1 MNKQSKI
8 LFFGPFPEPY
18 TGQSISF
25 KQVFENFNS
34 DKILFNTTNFKKN
47 KIINSL
53 YCLFFLPIVFVF
65 YKFDKI
71 YFTCTRSKFGFIKD
85 FQLLLFAKIFNK
97 KVVNH
102 LHGADFIDFYKNSG
116 FLKKL
121 IRWSYNHI
129 NTNIV
134 LLPSMK
140 DQFNEFSSSK
150 IEVVANCYS
159 SDFKDYK
166 VDFSLK
172 KKQLVFLS
180 NLIYSK
186 GVFVF
191 LEAIK
196 ELLDKD
202 KDLIIK
208 IAGLPMGDELMST
221 KNVSIKFKE
230 ISEELKLLYPKRF
243 LYLGVVQGKDKEDLL
258 KESSIFV
265 LPTFYKTEAFPL
277 TIIEAM
283 YFGNAII
290 TTDHNYLKDV
300 IDLKNGA
307 LIKTKSFNDI
317 VDNVTILFQD
327 KKRLQKIQG
336 FNHKE
341 AMLKYNPNTFDMK
354 VGEIINN
361 L

>member
-1 MNKQSKI
+1 MNKQSKT

-25 KQVFENFNS
+25 KQVFDNFNS
-34 DKILFNTTNFKKN
+34 DKILFNTTKFKKN
-47 KIINSL
+47 KIMNSL
-53 YCLFFLPIVFVF
+53 YCLFFLPIFYVF
-65 YKFDKI
+65 YRFDKI

-116 FLKKL
+116 FLKIL

-140 DQFNEFSSSK
+140 DQFKEFPSST
-150 IEVVANCYS
+150 IEVVSNCYS

-166 VDFSLK
+166 IDFSLK
-172 KKQLVFLS
+172 KKQIVFLS
-180 NLIYSK
+180 NLIYTK
-186 GVFVF
+186 GIFVF

-196 ELLDKD
+196 VLLEKD
-202 KDLIIK
+202 KDIIVK
-208 IAGLPMGDELMST
+208 IAGLPMGDELLST
-221 KNVSIKFKE
+221 KKVSNKFNQISQMLE
-230 ISEELKLLYPKRF
+230 INYPKRF
-243 LYLGVVQGKDKEDLL
+243 FYLGVVKGKDKEDLL

-290 TTDHNYLKDV
+290 TTNHNYLKDV
-300 IDLKNGA
+300 IESKNGA

-317 VDNVTILFQD
+317 VDNVTLLFQD
-327 KKRLQKIQG
+327 KNRLQKIQE
-336 FNHKE
+336 FNQNV
-341 AMLKYNPNTFDMK
+341 AVLKYNPKTFDLK